1 MARSGDVE
9 NTLGLMST
17 LALISGLV
25 GALLSAV
32 LSFVVRRALDA
43 KAQRES
49 ERKLAYVFLVRVS
62 GLLAA
67 ESVIRKVLTIY
78 FKAIPETA
86 ELASAQYDTSHRL
99 SAVVALMLTHE
110 AKGIVEDPKYRA
122 IPRMVQRILEDAK
135 ESRLSPDQ
143 LAKLPREVIY
153 AFDRYQSEHSQ
164 MCQVAG
170 MWSDYFEHDDR
181 AWVTAE
187 GLHDQWRSLARFIKE
202 ATELRAALV
211 KFGAASQQ
219 EATLLSRDQEAKLHA
234 ALATKFADRPKLD
247 AAGQGLPLVRT
258 SNET

>member
-1 MARSGDVE
+1 
-9 NTLGLMST
+9 MST

-32 LSFVVRRALDA
+32 LSFVIRRVLDA

-67 ESVIRKVLTIY
+67 DSVIRKVLAIY
-78 FKAIPETA
+78 FKAMPATA
-86 ELASAQYDTSHRL
+86 DLASQQYDTSHRL
-99 SAVVALMLTHE
+99 SAVVALMLTHD
-110 AKGIVEDPKYRA
+110 AKGIIEDPKYRA

-143 LAKLPREVIY
+143 LSKLPREVIY
-153 AFDRYQSEHSQ
+153 AFDSYQSEHSQ
-164 MCQVAG
+164 MCQVAA
-170 MWSDYFEHDDR
+170 MWSDYFEHGEST
-181 AWVTAE
+181 WVTPE
-187 GLHDQWRSLARFIKE
+187 GLHDQWRSLSRFLKE

-211 KFGAASQQ
+211 KFGAASQT

-234 ALATKFADRPKLD
+234 ALATKFADKPKLE
-247 AAGQGLPLVRT
+247 AAGHGLPPARAL
-258 SNET
+258 NET